1 MKGCG
6 RMSVVAPTLK
16 KVSKKISK
24 QKGVATMKKLTIQE
38 IEKELGF
45 DKVQPIALTP
55 SDTKEFEEKNDP
67 FRKWYEDEL
76 HKFYENL

>member
-1 MKGCG
+1 
-6 RMSVVAPTLK
+6 
-16 KVSKKISK
+16 
-24 QKGVATMKKLTIQE
+24 MKKLTIQE

-45 DKVQPIALTP
+45 DKVQPITLTP

-76 HKFYENL
+76 RKFYESL

>member
-1 MKGCG
+1 MGLEA
-6 RMSVVAPTLK
+6 VTALK
-16 KVSKKISK
+16 KVSKKVSK
-24 QKGVATMKKLTIQE
+24 SKGVATMKKLTIQE

-45 DKVQPIALTP
+45 DKAQPIVLTP

-76 HKFYENL
+76 RKFYESL